1 MLKFLFKPWPKH
13 PIDRL
18 YRIETS
24 ARVIHRSLRVGNR
37 ALDEA
42 NVGYGCSQPSVLR
55 SAFGALPG
63 GGADAHL
70 FDLGCGKGRALAL
83 ATEFPFRSITGIE
96 LAPGLCRIARRNAA
110 TIARRHPD
118 RVPLKIV
125 EGDATKPDLPSS
137 GDQILF
143 LYNSFRRPL
152 VNALLTHV
160 EAHGAAHPDA
170 RIFLVYY
177 NPTQAAALDG
187 SPRWRR
193 YFADQIGFSDEDA
206 RYAPFANRSD
216 SVVIWQLDS
225 PKRAPPH
232 PGAERAI
239 EIVIPD
245 IAAIVLERYLQQRAG
260 VRLHVSSAA

>member
-1 MLKFLFKPWPKH
+1 MLNFLFKPWPKH
-13 PIDRL
+13 PIDRR

-24 ARVIHRSLRVGNR
+24 ARVMHRSLRVGNS

-42 NVGYGCSQPSVLR
+42 NVGYAGSQPSVLR

-63 GGADAHL
+63 GGAGADL

-83 ATEFPFRSITGIE
+83 ATEFPFRSISGIE
-96 LAPGLCRIARRNAA
+96 LAPGLFRVARRNAA
-110 TIARRHPD
+110 IIARRHPD
-118 RVPLKIV
+118 RVRLNVV
-125 EGDATKPDLPSS
+125 EGDATKPELQPS

-152 VNALLTHV
+152 VNALLAHV

-170 RIFLVYY
+170 RVFLVYY
-177 NPTQAAALDG
+177 NPTQAAALDE

-193 YFADQIGFSDEDA
+193 YFADQIAFSEEDA
-206 RYAPFANRSD
+206 RYAPFSNRSD
-216 SVVIWQLDS
+216 SVVIWQLDTAK
-225 PKRAPPH
+225 PEPPR
-232 PGAERAI
+232 PGAERSI

-245 IAAIVLERYLQQRAG
+245 IAAIVRA
-260 VRLHVSSAA
+260 R

>member
-1 MLKFLFKPWPKH
+1 MLNFLFKPWPKH
-13 PIDRL
+13 PIDRR

-24 ARVIHRSLRVGNR
+24 ARVMHRSLRVGNS

-42 NVGYGCSQPSVLR
+42 NVGYAGSQPSVLR

-63 GGADAHL
+63 GGAGADP

-83 ATEFPFRSITGIE
+83 ATEFPFRSIAGIE
-96 LAPGLCRIARRNAA
+96 LAPN
-110 TIARRHPD
+110 IARRHPD

-125 EGDATKPDLPSS
+125 EGDATKPELQPS

-152 VNALLTHV
+152 VNALPAHV

-170 RIFLVYY
+170 RVFLVYY
-177 NPTQAAALDG
+177 NPTQAAALDE

-193 YFADQIGFSDEDA
+193 YFADQIAFSEEDA
-206 RYAPFANRSD
+206 RYAPFSNRSD
-216 SVVIWQLDS
+216 SVVIWQLDTA
-225 PKRAPPH
+225 KREPPR
-232 PGAERAI
+232 PGAERSI

-245 IAAIVLERYLQQRAG
+245 IAAIVRA
-260 VRLHVSSAA
+260 R